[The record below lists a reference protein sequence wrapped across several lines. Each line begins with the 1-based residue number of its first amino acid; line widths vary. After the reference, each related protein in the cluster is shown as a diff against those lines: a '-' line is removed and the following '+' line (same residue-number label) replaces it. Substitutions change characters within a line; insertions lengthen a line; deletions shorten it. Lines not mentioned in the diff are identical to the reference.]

1 MDQTFP
7 VQVFIDFDGTIT
19 TSDSVSILIERFA
32 EEGWQ
37 EDEGLWDLGRIS
49 SKEYYARQFKRLKI
63 SKAEL
68 EAFLQGVPID
78 QWFGPFVAFAKRYG
92 LPLAIVSD
100 GFTPFI
106 EAILAHHEIGGLP
119 IFANGLSIR
128 ENPKTGLLTLLPKP
142 KLMKLQACKVQA
154 ALCKCDVVEPLVA
167 RAQTSVYIGNGR
179 SDFCVS
185 QHVNGLILFAKDEL
199 AGNLEAKGA
208 RFFPFQSFRDVM
220 EVLSGLMVQ
229 AAGGNIY
236 QTIEGRA

>member
-37 EDEGLWDLGRIS
+37 EDEGLWGLGRIS

-68 EAFLQGVPID
+68 EAFLQNVTID
-78 QWFGPFVAFAKRYG
+78 PWFRPFVDFAKLHG
-92 LPLAIVSD
+92 FPLAIVSD
-100 GFTPFI
+100 GFAPFI
-106 EAILAHHEIGGLP
+106 EAILAHHGIGGLP

-142 KLMKLQACKVQA
+142 KQTKLQACKVQA
-154 ALCKCDVVEPLVA
+154 ALCKCDVVESLAA
-167 RAQTSVYIGNGR
+167 RSRANVYIGNGR

-199 AGNLEAKGA
+199 ASNLEAKGA
-208 RFFPFQSFRDVM
+208 RFFPFQSFRDIM

-229 AAGGNIY
+229 AAGNIH
-236 QTIEGRA
+236 QTMKRA

>member
-1 MDQTFP
+1 
-7 VQVFIDFDGTIT
+7 
-19 TSDSVSILIERFA
+19 
-32 EEGWQ
+32 
-37 EDEGLWDLGRIS
+37 
-49 SKEYYARQFKRLKI
+49 
-63 SKAEL
+63 
-68 EAFLQGVPID
+68 
-78 QWFGPFVAFAKRYG
+78 
-92 LPLAIVSD
+92 LAIVSE
-100 GFTPFI
+100 GFAPFI

-142 KLMKLQACKVQA
+142 KPVKLQACKVQA

-199 AGNLEAKGA
+199 ARNLEAKGA
-208 RFFPFQSFRDVM
+208 RFFGYLSIRDIM

-229 AAGGNIY
+229 AAGGNVH
-236 QTIEGRA
+236 QTIEEGK